1 MVLEEVGD
9 AWRGIRQNYN
19 DQVMLKE
26 LNIIIVQRRA
36 LKTRTSWNKLRM
48 GFQEVLPKV
57 KK

>member
-48 GFQEVLPKV
+48 GF
-57 KK
+57 